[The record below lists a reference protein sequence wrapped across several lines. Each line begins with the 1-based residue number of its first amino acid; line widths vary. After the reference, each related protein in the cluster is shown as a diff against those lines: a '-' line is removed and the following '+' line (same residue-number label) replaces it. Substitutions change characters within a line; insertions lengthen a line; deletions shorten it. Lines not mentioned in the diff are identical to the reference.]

1 MPSQAENA
9 LILLGFAGAFR
20 RSELVKIQ
28 VADLAVGPHGLSVIL
43 PCSKADQ
50 LGEGSIVHPLTSS
63 RPQPAC
69 PPLPRRGRGGNRPA
83 CSVAPA
89 RRANYLPRVHDSTGR
104 SETAI
109 MNTGVVAN
117 SCASS
122 KTTCL
127 PVQNSFYPHAIRGV
141 SMVQSG
147 ANSRVQSGAQAYNRY
162 TSTFSCNCERA
173 CGKPALERV
182 AEKRIV

>member
-1 MPSQAENA
+1 MLTAAVTKLAGTCGGLRGERDRA

-69 PPLPRRGRGGNRPA
+69 PPTTPSWPWWKPTCMLGGAGATEQLTCPK
-83 CSVAPA
+83 CTTAPA
-89 RRANYLPRVHDSTGR
+89 GQRP
-104 SETAI
+104 
-109 MNTGVVAN
+109 
-117 SCASS
+117 
-122 KTTCL
+122 
-127 PVQNSFYPHAIRGV
+127 
-141 SMVQSG
+141 QS
-147 ANSRVQSGAQAYNRY
+147 
-162 TSTFSCNCERA
+162 
-173 CGKPALERV
+173 
-182 AEKRIV
+182 